1 MKAKIKQLQELA
13 RDMIG
18 DEKTPNLFF
27 VSEQGVIITV
37 TRDFEIAY
45 TQWKHLEA
53 SFFRVECALED
64 RRYGTICSVEP
75 RTDDMGNN
83 KQMIT
88 IDDSDSFRRMYL
100 KK

>member
-1 MKAKIKQLQELA
+1 MKATIKQLQKLA
-13 RDMIG
+13 TDMVG
-18 DEKTPNLFF
+18 NGKTPNLFF

-45 TQWKHLEA
+45 EQWLSLA
-53 SFFRVECALED
+53 SGYSRVECALED

-75 RTDDMGNN
+75 RTDDIADS
-83 KQMIT
+83 KQLIN
-88 IDDSDSFRRMYL
+88 IDDSASFRRMYL

>member
-13 RDMIG
+13 TDMVG
-18 DEKTPNLFF
+18 DGKTPNLFF

-45 TQWKHLEA
+45 EQWLSLA
-53 SFFRVECALED
+53 SGYSRVECALED